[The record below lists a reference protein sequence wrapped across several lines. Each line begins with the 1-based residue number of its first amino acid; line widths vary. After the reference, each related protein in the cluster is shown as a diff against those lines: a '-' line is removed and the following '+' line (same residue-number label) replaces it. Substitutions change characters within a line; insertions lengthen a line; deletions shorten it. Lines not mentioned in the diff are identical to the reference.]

1 MKKDVK
7 RYITVGSDLVDDSV
21 KKPIVLN
28 GPKSHVWSYTFYG
41 LLIVFLVAFN
51 LMFSFSRVSGRSM
64 QPTLHNNDYVLF
76 LRTHKVKRFDVVS
89 LRERLV
95 DRGNEKLIVKRV
107 IGLPGDRI
115 TSIDGQ
121 LYVNNEKIA
130 EKYLDP
136 QFTKMYNQ
144 MSYTITVPK
153 VVFLFL
159 GIIEIFQKIHALWGR
174 LKNRQ
179 LLVLKFFI
187 LKAGLVAET
196 SLFCY
201 TYYIELSER
210 VT

>member
-153 VVFLFL
+153 GRVFVL
-159 GIIEIFQKIHALWGR
+159 GDNRDISKDSRALGSFKESAIIGVEIFHFKGWFG
-174 LKNRQ
+174 
-179 LLVLKFFI
+179 
-187 LKAGLVAET
+187 G
-196 SLFCY
+196 
-201 TYYIELSER
+201 
-210 VT
+210 

>member
-28 GPKSHVWSYTFYG
+28 GPKSHVWSYTIYG

-153 VVFLFL
+153 GRVFVL
-159 GIIEIFQKIHALWGR
+159 GDNRDISKDSRALGSFKESAIIGVEIFHFKGWFG
-174 LKNRQ
+174 
-179 LLVLKFFI
+179 
-187 LKAGLVAET
+187 G
-196 SLFCY
+196 
-201 TYYIELSER
+201 
-210 VT
+210 

>member
-130 EKYLDP
+130 ETYLNP

-153 VVFLFL
+153 GRVFVL
-159 GIIEIFQKIHALWGR
+159 GDNRDISKDSRALGSFKESAIIGVEIFHFKGWFG
-174 LKNRQ
+174 
-179 LLVLKFFI
+179 
-187 LKAGLVAET
+187 G
-196 SLFCY
+196 
-201 TYYIELSER
+201 
-210 VT
+210 

>member
-153 VVFLFL
+153 GCVFVL
-159 GIIEIFQKIHALWGR
+159 GDNRDISKDSRVLGSFKESAIIGVEIFHFKGWFGR
-174 LKNRQ
+174 
-179 LLVLKFFI
+179 
-187 LKAGLVAET
+187 
-196 SLFCY
+196 
-201 TYYIELSER
+201 
-210 VT
+210 

>member
-136 QFTKMYNQ
+136 QLRKC
-144 MSYTITVPK
+144 IIRCRIRLR
-153 VVFLFL
+153 FLKDVSSFL
-159 GIIEIFQKIHALWGR
+159 GITEIFQKIHGR
-174 LKNRQ
+174 
-179 LLVLKFFI
+179 
-187 LKAGLVAET
+187 
-196 SLFCY
+196 
-201 TYYIELSER
+201 
-210 VT
+210 

>member
-107 IGLPGDRI
+107 IGLPGDCI

-153 VVFLFL
+153 GRVFVL
-159 GIIEIFQKIHALWGR
+159 GDNRDISKDSRALGSFKESAIIGVEIFHFKGWFG
-174 LKNRQ
+174 
-179 LLVLKFFI
+179 
-187 LKAGLVAET
+187 
-196 SLFCY
+196 S
-201 TYYIELSER
+201 
-210 VT
+210 

>member
-136 QFTKMYNQ
+136 QFTKLYNQ

-153 VVFLFL
+153 GRVFVL
-159 GIIEIFQKIHALWGR
+159 GDNRDISKDSRALGSFKESAIIGVEILHFKGWFG
-174 LKNRQ
+174 
-179 LLVLKFFI
+179 
-187 LKAGLVAET
+187 
-196 SLFCY
+196 S
-201 TYYIELSER
+201 
-210 VT
+210 

>member
-153 VVFLFL
+153 GRVFVL
-159 GIIEIFQKIHALWGR
+159 GDNRDISKDSRALGSFKESAIIGVEIFHFKGWSG
-174 LKNRQ
+174 
-179 LLVLKFFI
+179 
-187 LKAGLVAET
+187 
-196 SLFCY
+196 S
-201 TYYIELSER
+201 
-210 VT
+210 

>member
-153 VVFLFL
+153 GRVFVL
-159 GIIEIFQKIHALWGR
+159 GDNRDISKDSRALGSFKESAIIGVEILHFKGWFG
-174 LKNRQ
+174 
-179 LLVLKFFI
+179 
-187 LKAGLVAET
+187 
-196 SLFCY
+196 S
-201 TYYIELSER
+201 
-210 VT
+210 